1 MISTH
6 TVRRQLL
13 CNVMQRYLRVSVHLI
28 HLPDKGR
35 FGWLYYQLLC
45 AHPVHH
51 IRLCPKSVGRF
62 AAHFEAPLTAGVPCV
77 LHPLLYRFPFK
88 LGEHDT
94 DIQHRPPHRGGGIKL
109 FRRGH
114 KLHFVLLEEVHHLRK
129 VENGTADAVELVNH
143 HFPHKAAFNIPHKLL
158 ELWTLRIFPG
168 IPFVL
173 VLFAVPAFQFVF
185 AKLNLAFNGNAVL
198 FVYRLSCIDCV
209 YSIVHIVAPFLKKE
223 TELLT
228 VLLYRQQPRKSMMA
242 SENLMPRLP
251 HSAVCRHT
259 CGTPHKAAVPAPGV
273 LPLPAPA

>member
-1 MISTH
+1 MEAIRGFSTH
-6 TVRRQLL
+6 LKPSLAAGIISVR
-13 CNVMQRYLRVSVHLI
+13 
-28 HLPDKGR
+28 
-35 FGWLYYQLLC
+35 
-45 AHPVHH
+45 
-51 IRLCPKSVGRF
+51 
-62 AAHFEAPLTAGVPCV
+62 
-77 LHPLLYRFPFK
+77 HPLLYRFPFK

-114 KLHFVLLEEVHHLRK
+114 KLHFVLLKEVHHLRK

-209 YSIVHIVAPFLKKE
+209 YSIIHIVAPFLKKE

-228 VLLYRQQPRKSMMA
+228 ALLYRQQPRKSTMA
-242 SENLMPRLP
+242 LENLQALENLMPRLP

-259 CGTPHKAAVPAPGV
+259 CGTPHKAAVPALGV